1 MSHIAPEFEVSN
13 DEQDPFIVQEV
24 LKMPAPSDLVGA
36 GVISFF
42 GGIIE
47 ITLGGYATLLLNIY
61 GTYVATNVFEATVDD
76 TNWFQIEAW
85 QVSTKSYV
93 TSFIANGRF
102 YIFCSALKKIRIRNT
117 VFASGTCTITY
128 DASSAELYQML
139 SLDSLGRQIT
149 RISGSDPTNVA
160 DVILEDS
167 VQRLATTAKVTVQA
181 LLAYDDFA
189 DTWFK
194 IINAGLLNDTWRIQ
208 IVAGSFDSTIP
219 DRDPPATDVTVTV
232 TALEVGD
239 EIALRDKIVAAL
251 NANANFSPYWK
262 ASPIKD
268 NPMVHISSKKIGD
281 EGERSTLGDFSVT
294 VTGAAV
300 FDYINDEN
308 RKILRRGKSN
318 TGVKDPRDKRFVTFG
333 ISGEV
338 QAVPGSVGDLIIAN
352 ALNAGSPDLRV
363 NGSLVT
369 PIVFTVPAEAN
380 KDIFIEELR
389 FYGNANGIQFG
400 KFLGLNAPITN
411 GILIEIRSDE
421 VVTQLPLIKT
431 TDDFKHKFAFG
442 TGTGFQLNV
451 QAGRDDFMAS
461 FSLTTTFPIR
471 KAGTFVSGDDYVKVY
486 IRDNL
491 SAGLLALEFLARGF
505 KKEV

>member
-1 MSHIAPEFEVSN
+1 MNESKQSEVVRIAGGDETHI
-13 DEQDPFIVQEV
+13 
-24 LKMPAPSDLVGA
+24 
-36 GVISFF
+36 
-42 GGIIE
+42 
-47 ITLGGYATLLLNIY
+47 
-61 GTYVATNVFEATVDD
+61 
-76 TNWFQIEAW
+76 
-85 QVSTKSYV
+85 
-93 TSFIANGRF
+93 
-102 YIFCSALKKIRIRNT
+102 
-117 VFASGTCTITY
+117 
-128 DASSAELYQML
+128 
-139 SLDSLGRQIT
+139 
-149 RISGSDPTNVA
+149 A

-167 VQRLATTAKVTVQA
+167 VKRLATTAKVTVQA

-194 IINAGLLNDTWRIQ
+194 IVTTGDAITSWRIQ
-208 IVAGSFDSTIP
+208 IAAGTYDSTSP
-219 DRDPPATDVTVTV
+219 DRDPPATDVTVV
-232 TALEVGD
+232 VGANAGG
-239 EIALRDKIVAAL
+239 EIALRDAIVSAL

-268 NPMVHISSKKIGD
+268 NPMVHISSKKIGE
-281 EGERSTLGDFSVT
+281 EGERPTFGDFSVT
-294 VTGAAV
+294 VTGTGT
-300 FDYINDEN
+300 FDYVNDDN
-308 RKILRRGKSN
+308 RKILRRGKAN

-338 QAVPGSVGDLIIAN
+338 QAVPGAVGDLIIVN
-352 ALNAGSPDLRV
+352 ALNTGSPDLRV

-369 PIVFTVPAEAN
+369 PIIFSILADAN

-400 KFLGLNAPITN
+400 KFLGLNSAITN
-411 GILIEIRSDE
+411 GVLIEIRSDE
-421 VVTQLPLIKT
+421 IITQLPLIKT

-442 TGTGFQLNV
+442 QGSGFQLNI
-451 QAGRDDFMAS
+451 QSGRDDFMAS

-471 KAGTFVSGDDYVKVY
+471 KAGTFVNGDDYIKIY